1 MLLATGTQI
10 GRYEITS
17 LIGSGGMGEVYLAKD
32 SQLKRQV
39 ALKILKKTEHQDSHH
54 RFRLEARA
62 ISALNHPNILSIYE
76 FGQHRDLQFIVTEFV
91 KGKTLRQIISEGKL
105 TLKDAIEIAL
115 QVGNTFVAA
124 HEEGIIHR
132 DIKPENIM
140 IRPDGYVK
148 VLDFGLAK
156 LNKTEDIFSETQNQS
171 TVSLFYQTEP
181 GLIVGTVC
189 YMSPEQLR
197 QQTVDERTDL
207 WSLGVV
213 LFEMITGRQPFI
225 AGSVSEII
233 AAILERPA
241 PLVSSILPEVPPE
254 LDYIVSKALS
264 KDKKDRYQSAKEFIE
279 DLQAFKESGL
289 DKIPFASAAQQ
300 KKLSHQHRAA
310 DTAENHFPIITSQKS
325 YKGWYGISII
335 GLLIIILGGW
345 FYLSQ
350 EKSSN
355 LSVSKQIRTKSLPT
369 SGSAINA
376 VLSPD
381 GRFIAYVRDDNGAQ
395 SLRLRQVNENADS
408 ELIPP
413 DYVDY
418 RGIQFSNDSNNLFY
432 TIFKGEP
439 IGQLFKK
446 PILGGTPQKI
456 ADDVDSS
463 VSFSPDG
470 NRFAF
475 IRSKSHEGVEQVIV
489 SNIDGTNMRVLSERH
504 QPDRYSMGFRESLA
518 WSPNGKTIAC
528 AAGRQDDSGERMN
541 IVEIDLAS
549 GNERELIPQKWFRV
563 GKVLWTKDGQ
573 ELVFTA
579 ADFGSE
585 LYQIWR
591 FSVSNRQIEKIT
603 SELNDYRNISVSANS
618 KILLAVA
625 DDRISNLSVAPSKS
639 PNQTTQIAGGN
650 LEGLGGLT
658 WTPDGKIIYVSTES
672 GNRDI
677 WLMNADGQNHQQLT
691 FDKSSDD
698 SPSISADGRYIAFV
712 SLRAGVPHIWRIN
725 VDGSNPKQ
733 LTNKGGEAFPQIM
746 PDGHAV
752 IYSEKPLKIWKVLT
766 ENAGESEQLTEM
778 PANWV
783 TVSPDGSK
791 FAGLTMKLG
800 SPLQLSI
807 FSFETGKLLNTF
819 NLIDNV
825 GTPDF
830 PPMLRWSPDGRA
842 IGYISTKDGV
852 SNIIIQPLQGNKP
865 IKLTDFSADRIF
877 AFDWSKDGKKIAY
890 ARGSARNKLLL
901 FEDF

>member
-1 MLLATGTQI
+1 
-10 GRYEITS
+10 
-17 LIGSGGMGEVYLAKD
+17 MGEVYLAKD
-32 SQLKRQV
+32 NQLKRQV
-39 ALKILKKTEHQDSHH
+39 ALKILKKTEHQDLHH
-54 RFRLEARA
+54 RFRHEACA

-76 FGQHRDLQFIVTEFV
+76 FGQHQGLHFIITEFV

-115 QVGNTFVAA
+115 QIGNTFVAA

-156 LNKTEDIFSETQNQS
+156 LNKPEDIFSETQDQS

-181 GLIVGTVC
+181 GLIVGTIC

-197 QQTVDERTDL
+197 QQTADERTDL

-213 LFEMITGRQPFI
+213 LFEMITGRLPF

-233 AAILERPA
+233 AAILERPV
-241 PLVSSILPEVPPE
+241 PLVSSILPEASPE

-279 DLQAFKESGL
+279 DLQAFKESRI
-289 DKIPFASAAQQ
+289 DKLSFASAARQ
-300 KKLSHQHRAA
+300 KKLSHQRRAA
-310 DTAENHFPIITSQKS
+310 ITAENPFPITTSQKP
-325 YKGWYGISII
+325 YKRWYGVSII
-335 GLLIIILGGW
+335 GLLFIILGSW
-345 FYLSQ
+345 FYLTQ

-355 LSVSKQIRTKSLPT
+355 LSVSKHVRTKSLPT

-408 ELIPP
+408 ELIPA
-413 DYVDY
+413 DFVDY
-418 RGIQFSNDSNNLFY
+418 SGIQFSNDSNNLFY
-432 TIFKGEP
+432 TIFKGSP

-456 ADDVDSS
+456 AEDVDSS

-470 NRFAF
+470 NQFAF

-489 SNIDGTNMRVLSERH
+489 SNIDGSNMRVLSERR
-504 QPDRYSMGFRESLA
+504 QPDRYSMVFRESLA
-518 WSPNGKTIAC
+518 WSPDGKTIAC
-528 AAGRQDDSGERMN
+528 AAGRQDDSGERMT
-541 IVEIDLAS
+541 VVGIDLAN

-625 DDRISNLSVAPSKS
+625 DDRISNLYVAPSKS

-677 WLMNADGQNHQQLT
+677 WLMNADGQNHRQLT

-698 SPSISADGRYIAFV
+698 SPSISADSRYIAFV
-712 SLRAGVPHIWRIN
+712 SLRTGVPHIWRIN
-725 VDGSNPKQ
+725 VDGSNPIQ

-746 PDGHAV
+746 PDGSGV
-752 IYSEKPLKIWKVLT
+752 IYSGKPLKLWWKALA
-766 ENAGESEQLTEM
+766 ENGGEPQQLTEM

-783 TVSPDGSK
+783 TVSPNGSK
-791 FAGLTMKLG
+791 FAGLTMKPG
-800 SPLQLSI
+800 SPMQLSV

-830 PPMLRWSPDGRA
+830 PPMLRWSPNGRA
-842 IGYISTKDGV
+842 IGYISTKDGI